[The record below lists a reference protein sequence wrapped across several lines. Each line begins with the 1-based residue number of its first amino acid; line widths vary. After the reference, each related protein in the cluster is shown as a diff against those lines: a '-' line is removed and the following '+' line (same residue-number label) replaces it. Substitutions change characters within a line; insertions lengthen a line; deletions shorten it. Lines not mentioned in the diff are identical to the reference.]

1 MQLQYIHRTI
11 WGFNAIDGILLDT
24 IIIFNSNG
32 NQFRFVYNLNIFKS
46 HLTVNKSYDAPH
58 YLVYIVG
65 VFLQFVSHIS
75 FKTSYNTYKNIENFI
90 WLFISVT
97 LR

>member
-24 IIIFNSNG
+24 IIRFNSNG

-65 VFLQFVSHIS
+65 VFFLQFVSHIS
-75 FKTSYNTYKNIENFI
+75 FKTSYNTYKKY
-90 WLFISVT
+90 
-97 LR
+97 

>member
-24 IIIFNSNG
+24 IIRFNSNG

-65 VFLQFVSHIS
+65 VFFFAICVPYFFQDILKYI
-75 FKTSYNTYKNIENFI
+75 
-90 WLFISVT
+90 
-97 LR
+97 